1 MGAKKLTIFF
11 IFLAVL
17 ILVVIIFVP
26 GYIKLSS
33 LKNENRNLAQQIKR
47 LEQTNQ
53 ELEKELNLLGE
64 DKEHIEKIAREKLG
78 LTKEGEIIYKIDEE

>member
-1 MGAKKLTIFF
+1 
-11 IFLAVL
+11 
-17 ILVVIIFVP
+17 VP

-33 LKNENRNLAQQIKR
+33 LKNENRNLTQQIKR

>member
-11 IFLAVL
+11 IFLVVL

-33 LKNENRNLAQQIKR
+33 LKNENRNLTQQIKR

>member
-33 LKNENRNLAQQIKR
+33 LKNENRNLTQQIKR

-78 LTKEGEIIYKIDEE
+78 LTKEGEIIYKIEEE